1 MKLVLFYTSL
11 PLAVLLRVLLES
23 TTIHAFVV
31 IGNAPSSR
39 RTVDSTK
46 RYGVLFDDFEEFEH
60 AHPQQESSLTS
71 EDLYASLRA
80 RQADF
85 KTSSSSFVNID
96 RKYTSSNRNDD
107 YDEDEEE
114 DEEERRL
121 QDEEASYLENWRDS
135 ACSSTVRLTLDDWIR
150 RIAIDTYPLAVC
162 GTASG
167 HLYLAELEEGEELD
181 CVMNVHASG
190 DVDDGDRVLE
200 FPAHLPDA
208 LTDLYGK
215 FDGGGVIAL
224 AMKDDW
230 IISSGREGGAH
241 LCRIVGEEHQ
251 FYKGS
256 RGGTSK
262 KTKLSLQRLGKFRGL
277 VADNVVITSIVFD
290 TMGTVWMAGYDG
302 ILRGFDYEERD
313 SEDNPLMTRQSKPLF
328 RVDLGSPIVNLS
340 VNDEL
345 GCGVASTVSG
355 LVIFSLED
363 GEILAKWNPL
373 VNKVRREFVRSAI
386 LLKDDSNP
394 DEEEPPTWSVVC
406 GGTRGSL
413 FQRILNVDST
423 GVLSPTRPFLDQESR
438 DKTIFPVK
446 IRPNHMG
453 PVVALACP
461 APGLFVSGA
470 LDGSMRVWEYAAYSN
485 EEESEENDNDEV
497 FDEDEDV
504 IEIEAQYDDIETND
518 SRPQCLY
525 ALSGYKVWLG
535 SIYATSRKLVSD
547 GADNTI
553 IVHSFEN
560 EEEVLFSEDDDE
572 DDIEGFSFE

>member
-1 MKLVLFYTSL
+1 MKFYT
-11 PLAVLLRVLLES
+11 LALSALLS
-23 TTIHAFVV
+23 TTIHGFVV
-31 IGNAPSSR
+31 IVDKSPLLR
-39 RTVDSTK
+39 RTVDVSK

-60 AHPQQESSLTS
+60 SHPQPESSFTS

-96 RKYTSSNRNDD
+96 KYSSSSSSN
-107 YDEDEEE
+107 YDEEE
-114 DEEERRL
+114 DEEERLRL
-121 QDEEASYLENWRDS
+121 EEDEAYFLDNWRQS
-135 ACSSTVRLTLDDWIR
+135 LCSSTVRLTLDDWIR

-167 HLYLAELEEGEELD
+167 HLYLADLEEGEELD
-181 CVMNVHASG
+181 CVMNVHSNN
-190 DVDDGDRVLE
+190 DGSDTHVSV
-200 FPAHLPDA
+200 FPPHLQDA
-208 LTDLYGK
+208 LTDLYGQ

-230 IISSGREGGAH
+230 IVSSGREGGAH
-241 LCRIVGEEHQ
+241 LCRIVGEEQ
-251 FYKGS
+251 QVYKGS

-262 KTKLSLQRLGKFRGL
+262 QTKLSLQRLGKFRGL
-277 VADNVVITSIVFD
+277 LADNVVITSIAFD

-302 ILRGFDYEERD
+302 VLRGFDYEERD
-313 SEDNPLMTRQSKPLF
+313 RDDNPVMTRHSKPLF

-345 GCGVASTVSG
+345 GCGVASTVGG

-373 VNKVRREFVRSAI
+373 VKKVRREFVRSAI

-394 DEEEPPTWSVVC
+394 NEDEPPTWSVIC
-406 GGTRGSL
+406 GGSRGSL

-423 GVLSPTRPFLDQESR
+423 GVLSPVRPFLDQETR
-438 DKTIFPVK
+438 DEAIFPVK
-446 IRPNHMG
+446 MRPNHMG

-461 APGLFVSGA
+461 APGLLVTGA
-470 LDGSMRVWEYAAYSN
+470 LDGTMRVWDYAAYSN
-485 EEESEENDNDEV
+485 EEEVEEDD
-497 FDEDEDV
+497 DEDEDFDEDDEEDV
-504 IEIEAQYDDIETND
+504 TDIEAQYDDIQPND
-518 SRPQCLY
+518 SRPECLY
-525 ALSGYKVWLG
+525 VLAGYKVWLG

-553 IVHSFEN
+553 IVHCFEN